1 MINTKSLFFEP
12 FDTKLLTGCPNT
24 LGQVSP
30 MNKDIL
36 LHNQRKFHGY
46 IVLCL
51 VAQSCPVVCDPV
63 DCNPPGFSVHM
74 DSLGKN
80 TRVGCH
86 ALLQGIFPTQELNQG
101 LLHYRWILQQ
111 LSHQGSPWTHCHHLI
126 LRTLSNL
133 AKAQHYPLNQNGLTQ
148 NQVLHLI
155 LMVLWLPSV
164 FLPFP

>member
-1 MINTKSLFFEP
+1 
-12 FDTKLLTGCPNT
+12 
-24 LGQVSP
+24 

-86 ALLQGIFPTQELNQG
+86 ALLQGIFPTQRSNPG
-101 LLHYRWILQQ
+101 LLHWRWIIYQ
-111 LSHQGSPWTHCHHLI
+111 LKHQGSPRI
-126 LRTLSNL
+126 LGSKTC
-133 AKAQHYPLNQNGLTQ
+133 
-148 NQVLHLI
+148 
-155 LMVLWLPSV
+155 MVLTALFLMPKFRRKTRVV
-164 FLPFP
+164 FLISWVKLDFIVLIKSTTTTERGKKEKEEKENPKETAEQVKI